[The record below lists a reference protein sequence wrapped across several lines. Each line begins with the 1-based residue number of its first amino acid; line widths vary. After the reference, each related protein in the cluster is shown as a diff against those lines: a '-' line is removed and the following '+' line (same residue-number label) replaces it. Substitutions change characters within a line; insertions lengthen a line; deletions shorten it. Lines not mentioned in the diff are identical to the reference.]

1 MHYRVIDT
9 DSHVNE
15 PPHTWQDRL
24 PSRLRERGPRVV
36 EMKGGHQGW
45 AMEGRSTT
53 RIGGGGGGIMADQ
66 ALKVGGMVNVS
77 REMSEKELEEKPQTF
92 DRFRRG
98 NYEAKDRLDD
108 MALDGVDAS
117 VLYPGI
123 GMHLWSLPDSELRVA
138 SMRSYNDWLVDE
150 LCSGAPDR
158 LFGLACL
165 PVDDGVQAAVQE
177 LRRSVEKGHKG
188 AFLASYPEVPFH
200 DPMYDPLWAAAEE
213 LGVPLHWHRA
223 NGRPSNLPRGMSA
236 MGHGK
241 GDAPA
246 SVATRFFSTVT
257 PAIYMLF
264 HGVFQRFP
272 GLRMVTAET
281 DFGWLPFMMQIC
293 DDQWT
298 RYAVWYG
305 SDADKR
311 PSDYIREQFYCTFM
325 DDEVGCAML
334 DYTGTDNIMWSSD
347 YPHGVTTWP
356 KSRDYIEKNLGR
368 RSTEERE
375 KILARNAARLYG
387 VAS

>member
-1 MHYRVIDT
+1 
-9 DSHVNE
+9 
-15 PPHTWQDRL
+15 
-24 PSRLRERGPRVV
+24 
-36 EMKGGHQGW
+36 
-45 AMEGRSTT
+45 
-53 RIGGGGGGIMADQ
+53 
-66 ALKVGGMVNVS
+66 
-77 REMSEKELEEKPQTF
+77 
-92 DRFRRG
+92 
-98 NYEAKDRLDD
+98 
-108 MALDGVDAS
+108 
-117 VLYPGI
+117 
-123 GMHLWSLPDSELRVA
+123 
-138 SMRSYNDWLVDE
+138 
-150 LCSGAPDR
+150 
-158 LFGLACL
+158 
-165 PVDDGVQAAVQE
+165 
-177 LRRSVEKGHKG
+177 
-188 AFLASYPEVPFH
+188 
-200 DPMYDPLWAAAEE
+200 
-213 LGVPLHWHRA
+213 
-223 NGRPSNLPRGMSA
+223 

-356 KSRDYIEKNLGR
+356 KSRDYIEKNLGK